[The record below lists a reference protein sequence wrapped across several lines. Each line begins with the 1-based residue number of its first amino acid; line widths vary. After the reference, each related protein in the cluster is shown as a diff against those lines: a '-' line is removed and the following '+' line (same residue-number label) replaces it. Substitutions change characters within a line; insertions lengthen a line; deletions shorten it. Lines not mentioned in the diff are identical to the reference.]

1 MLNFDP
7 ADPWAIPCAMTDLIK
22 SLAVIRA
29 EAARIGNNTLLAGI
43 DMALDEARDELDRAT
58 ERATEQ
64 DGRDMAAM
72 EQEYRQAVQ

>member
-1 MLNFDP
+1 MLTFDP
-7 ADPWAIPCAMTDLIK
+7 ADPWVIPCAMTDLIK

-29 EAARIGNNTLLAGI
+29 DAARIGNDTIMTGI

-64 DGRDMAAM
+64 DRRDMAAM
-72 EQEYRQAVQ
+72 EREYRRATL